1 MARTTLAQAI
11 AAEAAALDALAGVLA
26 EETSALCA
34 CDVDAV
40 ERSAAR
46 KLALVR
52 DIERLGAE
60 RRALLAQAP
69 DPSATAPALA
79 AMVATAA
86 EANRV
91 NALNG
96 RLIDRHQ
103 QYVARSLAALRGAA
117 GDAAVYGPDGQSP
130 LAVTSRPRAFA

>member
-1 MARTTLAQAI
+1 MARATLAQAI
-11 AAEAAALDALAGVLA
+11 AAEAAAFDALAGVLA
-26 EETSALCA
+26 DETAALCA

-52 DIERLGAE
+52 DLERLGAE
-60 RRALLAQAP
+60 RRSLAVQAP
-69 DPSATAPALA
+69 DDSATAPALA
-79 AMVATAA
+79 AMVAAA
-86 EANRV
+86 VEANRV

-117 GDAAVYGPDGQSP
+117 AGAPVYGPDGQSP
-130 LAVTSRPRAFA
+130 PAVTSRPRALA